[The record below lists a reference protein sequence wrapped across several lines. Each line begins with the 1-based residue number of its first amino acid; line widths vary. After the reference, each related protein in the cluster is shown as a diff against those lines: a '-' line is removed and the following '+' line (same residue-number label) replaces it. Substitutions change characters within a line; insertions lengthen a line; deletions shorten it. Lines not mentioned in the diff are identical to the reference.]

1 MFNFSHIFL
10 LYIVLR
16 ILSCHHISFSL
27 PVFFSLDF
35 HDFFFFFKIQIFF
48 HFADNCS
55 FFNKHLWHSWH
66 WQCSQLSKIAIESI
80 ESSGKHCNKL
90 ILHNFPMSAMFQ
102 RAVVPELDKLSFS
115 SLLYESNIYI
125 ESVSQ
130 LRPKM

>member
-1 MFNFSHIFL
+1 MFNFSHTFL

-27 PVFFSLDF
+27 HVFFFPGFSW
-35 HDFFFFFKIQIFF
+35 FFFWRFKSSSILLTIAPFLINIYGTLGIDS
-48 HFADNCS
+48 AVE
-55 FFNKHLWHSWH
+55 
-66 WQCSQLSKIAIESI
+66 IAIESI

-102 RAVVPELDKLSFS
+102 RTVVPELDKLSFS
-115 SLLYESNIYI
+115 SLLYESNIYM

>member
-27 PVFFSLDF
+27 PVFFSPGF
-35 HDFFFFFKIQIFF
+35 SWFFLKIQIFF

-66 WQCSQLSKIAIESI
+66 WHCSQLSKTAIESI

-90 ILHNFPMSAMFQ
+90 ILYNFPMSAMFQ
-102 RAVVPELDKLSFS
+102 RTVVPELDKLSLS
-115 SLLYESNIYI
+115 SLLFESNRYI
-125 ESVSQ
+125 ESVNQ
-130 LRPKM
+130 IRPKM